1 MMKETG
7 INNIG
12 KKRIDLIFVQIN
24 KHRMNMN
31 FEVFLQTLI
40 KIAEH
45 VYPNV
50 QSQDA
55 LVDLVAQYFLP
66 MYQEINND

>member
-1 MMKETG
+1 
-7 INNIG
+7 
-12 KKRIDLIFVQIN
+12 
-24 KHRMNMN
+24 MNMN

-50 QSQDA
+50 QSYDA

-66 MYQEINND
+66 MYQEINNDSIQPLRFDPIIEEIFRELG

>member
-1 MMKETG
+1 MMKDSG
-7 INNIG
+7 INNVG
-12 KKRIDLIFVQIN
+12 KKRIDLIFVKIN

-31 FEVFLQTLI
+31 FEAFLQTLI

-50 QSQDA
+50 QS
-55 LVDLVAQYFLP
+55 
-66 MYQEINND
+66 

>member
-1 MMKETG
+1 MKDSG

-12 KKRIDLIFVQIN
+12 KKRIDLIFVKIN

-50 QSQDA
+50 QS
-55 LVDLVAQYFLP
+55 
-66 MYQEINND
+66 